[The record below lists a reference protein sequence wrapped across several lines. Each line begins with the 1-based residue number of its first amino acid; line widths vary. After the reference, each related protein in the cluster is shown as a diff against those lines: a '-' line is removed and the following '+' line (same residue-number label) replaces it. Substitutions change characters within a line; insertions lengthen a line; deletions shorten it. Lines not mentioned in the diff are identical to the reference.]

1 MFIVLK
7 ENLADHSLECTVL
20 FAPASRG
27 QLALVV
33 FEWEDAKYL
42 GMDPTGENK
51 LNDWQEDV
59 SLRDRHTFPSST
71 G

>member
-1 MFIVLK
+1 LLRV
-7 ENLADHSLECTVL
+7 VL

-42 GMDPTGENK
+42 GMDPSGENK
-51 LNDWQEDV
+51 LNDWQSDV
-59 SLRDRHTFPSST
+59 SYLPPFLLSLALSLS
-71 G
+71 